1 MLICNVGPLEEH
13 VASVRALVATGD
25 QQKKVVEELNALQES
40 LSYKQLQQIIAGELH
55 AADALAD
62 LLNVMETHE
71 AVLKH
76 SNCRQPRRFWRREAN
91 TGSSHGIAG
100 ARFR

>member
-40 LSYKQLQQIIAGELH
+40 LSYTKLQQMISGEFH

-62 LLNVMETHE
+62 LLNVMDAHLE
-71 AVLKH
+71 ALTKVIVG
-76 SNCRQPRRFWRREAN
+76 SPEDSGVVRQ
-91 TGSSHGIAG
+91 T
-100 ARFR
+100 